1 MMLRMFADVVPESE
15 VLDAIP
21 TETLEWADPVK
32 FLHEGTPHMEKMGYN
47 SAVSFDTNGRP
58 SLYYI
63 WNDRR
68 QKHIAK
74 RFGDENIERNDNVF
88 ESRLRSSSS

>member
-1 MMLRMFADVVPESE
+1 MILRMFEDIVPESE

-21 TETLEWADPVK
+21 TETLEWPDPVK
-32 FLHEGTPHMEKMGYN
+32 FLHEGTKHMEKMGYS
-47 SAVSFDTNGRP
+47 SALSFDTNGRP

-68 QKHIAK
+68 QRHIAR
-74 RFGDENIERNDNVF
+74 RFDDENIERNDNLSK
-88 ESRLRSSSS
+88 SRLRSSSA